1 MGIVERIREDVKAA
15 MRERNEFLRDTLR
28 QVNGA
33 LKQAEIDERKSLS
46 DADAEKILQKQVKR
60 RIEAIEQYT
69 IGKRDDLAEK
79 ERKEIAIIEQ
89 YLPKQLSDEELES
102 ELKAVIASLEQKTIG
117 AVMSAAKT
125 AIGSKADGKRISQ
138 AAKRLLDKDASD
150 LRS

>member
-1 MGIVERIREDVKAA
+1 